1 MQVQRFLMLLRRKAN
16 SPNIK
21 ALEQTSCAGDS
32 GLGKPTAV
40 CQMLALDHLPAVPR
54 RGARNSSVVSRLPAF
69 SVAYRM
75 QLWEAAPCF
84 RKGNEVI
91 DLTFLICGACAHDMA
106 HMWRREDSLFPHLPP
121 WPQRHGSL
129 SLLFAEVYEG

>member
-1 MQVQRFLMLLRRKAN
+1 M
-16 SPNIK
+16 SPEEGQETQ
-21 ALEQTSCAGDS
+21 ALF
-32 GLGKPTAV
+32 
-40 CQMLALDHLPAVPR
+40 
-54 RGARNSSVVSRLPAF
+54 SRLPAF
-69 SVAYRM
+69 SVAHRM

-121 WPQRHGSL
+121 WLRHGSL